1 MLRAVKGYH
10 EGDEQSEFCIP
21 SAGCLDCQ
29 EIEFKPDLTVSHTD
43 MASLS
48 RIWVAWVLLFCV
60 LIIGQ
65 HAAFA
70 QEASLTNIMVS
81 NTRDDLLLYLNLEGA
96 FSEKLKKAILSGVPA
111 TFSFLAKLNRV
122 RTMWLNQDI
131 ADITVTHN
139 IKYDN
144 LKKEFIVRRSWRNNE
159 PEVTK
164 SFSEA
169 QKWMSEVNSLKII
182 PLGQLEKGQQYQLRT
197 KAEVSK
203 QTLPFYLHYV
213 LFFISLWDI
222 ETDWY
227 SIDFIY

>member
-1 MLRAVKGYH
+1 MALSLRKQIIYA
-10 EGDEQSEFCIP
+10 
-21 SAGCLDCQ
+21 
-29 EIEFKPDLTVSHTD
+29 
-43 MASLS
+43 
-48 RIWVAWVLLFCV
+48 
-60 LIIGQ
+60 LIIGVLFIGQ
-65 HAAFA
+65 VSALA
-70 QEASLTNIMVS
+70 QEASLTNITVS

-111 TFSFLAKLNRV
+111 SFSFLAKLNKV
-122 RTMWLNQDI
+122 RDMWLDEVI
-131 ADITVTHN
+131 ADITVTHT

-144 LKKEFIVRRSWRNNE
+144 LKKEFFVRRSWRNNE
-159 PEVTK
+159 LEVTK
-164 SFSEA
+164 SFIEA

-227 SIDFIY
+227 TIDFIY

>member
-1 MLRAVKGYH
+1 MAFTFRKHKPWALFLAV
-10 EGDEQSEFCIP
+10 
-21 SAGCLDCQ
+21 
-29 EIEFKPDLTVSHTD
+29 
-43 MASLS
+43 
-48 RIWVAWVLLFCV
+48 V
-60 LIIGQ
+60 LIGHGI
-65 HAAFA
+65 AFA
-70 QEASLTNIMVS
+70 QEAKLTNITVS

-111 TFSFLAKLNRV
+111 TFSFVTKLNRV
-122 RTMWLNQDI
+122 RNMWIDPII
-131 ADITVTHN
+131 ADIKVIHT

-144 LKKEFIVRRSWRNNE
+144 LKKEFIVKRSWRNNK

-164 SFSEA
+164 SFGEA
-169 QKWMSEVNSLKII
+169 QKWMTEVNSLKII

-222 ETDWY
+222 DTDWY

>member
-1 MLRAVKGYH
+1 ML
-10 EGDEQSEFCIP
+10 
-21 SAGCLDCQ
+21 
-29 EIEFKPDLTVSHTD
+29 
-43 MASLS
+43 
-48 RIWVAWVLLFCV
+48 VLGVLF
-60 LIIGQ
+60 LGQ
-65 HAAFA
+65 DTAFA
-70 QEASLTNIMVS
+70 QEATLTNITVS

-111 TFSFLAKLNRV
+111 SFSFLAKLNLV
-122 RTMWLNQDI
+122 RNMWINPDI
-131 ADITVTHN
+131 ADIKVIHT
-139 IKYDN
+139 IKFDN

-164 SFSEA
+164 SFNEA
-169 QKWMSEVNSLKII
+169 QKWMTEVNSLKII

>member
-1 MLRAVKGYH
+1 
-10 EGDEQSEFCIP
+10 
-21 SAGCLDCQ
+21 
-29 EIEFKPDLTVSHTD
+29 
-43 MASLS
+43 MALS
-48 RIWVAWVLLFCV
+48 SKKQIACTLVLGLLFLCGDTV
-60 LIIGQ
+60 
-65 HAAFA
+65 FA
-70 QEASLTNIMVS
+70 QEAILTNITVS

-96 FSEKLKKAILSGVPA
+96 FSGKLKKAILRGVPA

-122 RTMWLNQDI
+122 RNMWFNPVI
-131 ADITVTHN
+131 ADIKVIHT

-144 LKKEFIVRRSWRNNE
+144 LKKEFIVRRSWRNNK

-169 QKWMSEVNSLKII
+169 QKWMSEVNNLKII
-182 PLGQLEKGQQYQLRT
+182 PLGQLKKGQQYQLRT

-203 QTLPFYLHYV
+203 QTLPLYLHYV

>member
-1 MLRAVKGYH
+1 MVLSLKKRIA
-10 EGDEQSEFCIP
+10 
-21 SAGCLDCQ
+21 SAFALG
-29 EIEFKPDLTVSHTD
+29 
-43 MASLS
+43 
-48 RIWVAWVLLFCV
+48 LLFLCQN
-60 LIIGQ
+60 L
-65 HAAFA
+65 AYS
-70 QEASLTNIMVS
+70 QEATLTNITVS

-96 FSEKLKKAILSGVPA
+96 FSAKLKKAILSGVPA
-111 TFSFLAKLNRV
+111 TFSFVTKLNRV
-122 RTMWLNQDI
+122 RNMWINPVI
-131 ADITVTHN
+131 ADITVIHT

-144 LKKEFIVRRSWRNNE
+144 LKKEFIVKRSWRNNE

-169 QKWMSEVNSLKII
+169 QKWMTEVNSLKII
-182 PLGQLEKGQQYQLRT
+182 PLGQLKKGQQYQLRT

-222 ETDWY
+222 DTDWY